1 MAAKTEPKKT
11 AKGTPVDFN
20 QLILGLSGDK
30 IEMAP
35 PQKNGLPEPDEKPEP
50 VRYMK
55 LGNAAINGLMN
66 PRLDPKTGRA
76 EPPISEEDKLKRG
89 KIGLAICEGC
99 KEGTY
104 NKVELEDP
112 EITMVKK
119 AIHENNDSP
128 LIYLRA
134 VELLTVKKED
144 KDA

>member
-1 MAAKTEPKKT
+1 MVAEKEPTKPATGTEI
-11 AKGTPVDFN
+11 DFN
-20 QLILGLSGDK
+20 ALILGLSGDK

-35 PQKNGLPEPDEKPEP
+35 PQREGLPGPDEKPEP

-66 PRLDPKTGRA
+66 PRIDPKTGRA
-76 EPPISEEDKLKRG
+76 DPPISEEDKLKRG

-99 KEGTY
+99 KEGEY
-104 NKVELEDP
+104 NKVELEDDQV
-112 EITMVKK
+112 TLVKK

-128 LIYLRA
+128 LVYMRA
-134 VELLTVKKED
+134 VELLRGD